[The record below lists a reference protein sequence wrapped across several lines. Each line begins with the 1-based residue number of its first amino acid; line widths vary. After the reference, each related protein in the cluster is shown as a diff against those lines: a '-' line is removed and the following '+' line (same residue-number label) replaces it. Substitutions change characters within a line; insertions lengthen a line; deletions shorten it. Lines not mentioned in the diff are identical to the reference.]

1 VHTSRRC
8 CLASACS
15 CVVLRSPVDTS
26 ALDQP
31 CVVPRPAR
39 EERRGDALP
48 GGARFRAAT
57 SRCTRQS
64 RLADRVTHP
73 PVGMHEPGRDGRIPA
88 RAPRGRVARGGE
100 AEKPPRSLSRL
111 RLIIIA
117 AAAGGGDAS
126 ESRGSNAPVSRCG
139 VEWSAVRFSLLVH
152 ATYEP
157 AVPCKIAGLVFAV
170 GRARYVVR
178 DPPARFE
185 VTATVLQLLLR
196 IHCSPRTAAVFSHPF
211 LTTKSKII

>member
-1 VHTSRRC
+1 VR
-8 CLASACS
+8 
-15 CVVLRSPVDTS
+15 
-26 ALDQP
+26 
-31 CVVPRPAR
+31 RPASGTGG
-39 EERRGDALP
+39 EERRRVA

-126 ESRGSNAPVSRCG
+126 ESRRGQTHLYPA